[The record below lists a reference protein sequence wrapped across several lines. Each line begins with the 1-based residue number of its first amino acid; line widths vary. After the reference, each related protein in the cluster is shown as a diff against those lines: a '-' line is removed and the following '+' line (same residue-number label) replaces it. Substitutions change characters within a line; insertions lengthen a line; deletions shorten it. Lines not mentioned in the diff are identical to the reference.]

1 MKCIWGLSALAALG
15 LGACATP
22 GIDYQ
27 TRLMARHPDA
37 AAHRDV
43 IVDYFSGPMGGWYTE
58 RFEAMLANATLDG
71 RPWFR
76 FADYAVDV
84 PADAVGIYTGY
95 VDVIDYRVH
104 EYTRTVS
111 KCVEW
116 DGLFDCETRAD
127 VEEFCI
133 EESVDVIVHP
143 RLINR
148 ETGAVLYEATHS
160 GDASRE
166 DCHDDHYHYGSYA
179 HHGPFGFDAP
189 ADLIRSALSETLHP
203 IRLDIA
209 PRNATVRAEFVTEA
223 LDPMVRVDPAFQQGV
238 DAVKR
243 DPFTSCSVWLAMSQE
258 YPTAPAVIH
267 NMGACAEASSD
278 FLTAQSHYAR
288 AAELSA
294 QVGATDKLMRPYL
307 ASLQRLSGQRLGLEQ
322 IKQATGEARP
332 VPEFPAPE
340 EEPAQPPAS

>member
-1 MKCIWGLSALAALG
+1 MTRNWGLTVLAALG

-22 GIDYQ
+22 GIDYEAK
-27 TRLMARHPDA
+27 LMARYPEA
-37 AAHRDV
+37 AAQRDV

-84 PADAVGIYTGY
+84 PAGAVGIYSGY
-95 VDVIDYRVH
+95 VDVVDHRVH

-127 VEEFCI
+127 VEEYCI
-133 EESVDVIVHP
+133 EETVEVVAHP

-148 ETGAVLYEATHS
+148 ASGEVVYEATY
-160 GDASRE
+160 GGEASRE
-166 DCHDDHYHYGSYA
+166 ECEEGHYHYGAYG

-203 IRLDIA
+203 IRLDVA
-209 PRNATVRAEFVTEA
+209 PRNAIVRAEFVTEA

-238 DAVKR
+238 EAVKR
-243 DPFTSCSVWLAMSQE
+243 DPFTSCSVWLAMSEE
-258 YPTAPAVIH
+258 YPAAPAVIH

-288 AAELSA
+288 AAELSSA
-294 QVGATDKLMRPYL
+294 LGATDKLMQPYL
-307 ASLQRLSGQRLGLEQ
+307 ASLQRLSGQRWGLEQ
-322 IKQATGEARP
+322 IKQATGDAQP
-332 VPEFPAPE
+332 VPEAPALQDE
-340 EEPAQPPAS
+340 MAEPPVS